1 MKVGDLVRIKVPY
14 HLQFGSKLQFGQDP
28 IGLVVD
34 SSVHRKNGLPVYD
47 VQLFGAYLRHG
58 EVSQR
63 VEQFRFYDKDLEV
76 ISESR

>member
-14 HLQFGSKLQFGQDP
+14 HLQFGQDP
-28 IGLVVD
+28 IGLVLN
-34 SSVHRKNGLPVYD
+34 SSVNEKNGFPVYD
-47 VQLFGAYLRHG
+47 VQLFGAYLSHG

>member
-14 HLQFGSKLQFGQDP
+14 HLQFGP
-28 IGLVVD
+28 NPVGLVLN
-34 SSVHRKNGLPVYD
+34 SSVNEKNGLAVYD
-47 VQLFGAYLRHG
+47 VQLFGVYLPHG

>member
-1 MKVGDLVRIKVPY
+1 VKVGDLVRIKVPY
-14 HLQFGSKLQFGQDP
+14 HLQFGQDP
-28 IGLVVD
+28 IGLVLN

-47 VQLFGAYLRHG
+47 VQLFGAYLPHG

-76 ISESR
+76 VSESR